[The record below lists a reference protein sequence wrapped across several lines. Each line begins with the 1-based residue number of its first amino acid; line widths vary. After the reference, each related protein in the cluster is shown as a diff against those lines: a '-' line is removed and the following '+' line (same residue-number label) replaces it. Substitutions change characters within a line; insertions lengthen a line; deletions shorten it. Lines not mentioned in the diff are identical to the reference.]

1 MRPASPPSRLP
12 SRRSPAPRVRR
23 YRLRLRPRFLSP
35 FWVRLSGPQ
44 GFASYHE
51 QQEWILLLSARRLP
65 FRLWKTDGA
74 THCFV
79 PALARDIAL
88 FEHHLYQQ
96 EEQRIARERRQPP
109 LPPVRKGWQ
118 WAALA
123 VLPLLLL
130 HACRTGLL
138 PVPPALPSPDL
149 WERLGSLDSA
159 RLYIYHEGYRCLT
172 ALFLHGDAAH
182 LYSNVM
188 LSAAALAV
196 AARTLGTGRA
206 CLMALLGGTLGNA
219 LAMLFRTPPYIALGF
234 STAFFAILGLLC
246 GQARPWRGNA
256 AIPLLAGGGLLAL
269 LGTEGAH
276 VDYAGHI
283 GGLLAGFALG
293 AWERFRLRHH
303 LPCLPGTV
311 AGLLAAG
318 LAAGGWLLAFHL
330 L

>member
-1 MRPASPPSRLP
+1 MLPTFTRSPSRCTI
-12 SRRSPAPRVRR
+12 RTRNVRR

-35 FWVRLSGPQ
+35 FWVRLTGPQ
-44 GFASYHE
+44 GFTSYRE
-51 QQEWILLLSARRLP
+51 QQEWILLLSARHLP
-65 FRLWKTDGA
+65 FRIWKTDGIA
-74 THCFV
+74 HCFV
-79 PALARDIAL
+79 PALLRNVAL
-88 FEHHLYQQ
+88 FEFLLYRQ
-96 EEQRIARERRQPP
+96 EEMHHAREQTPP
-109 LPPVRKGWQ
+109 PPVRNGWQ

-123 VLPLLLL
+123 VLPLILI

-138 PVPPALPSPDL
+138 PGIPALPSPAL
-149 WERLGSLDSA
+149 WEQLGSLDSA
-159 RLYIYHEGYRCLT
+159 RLYIYHEGYRLLT

-196 AARTLGTGRA
+196 TARTLGTGRT
-206 CLMALLGGTLGNA
+206 CLLTLLGGTLGNA
-219 LAMLFRTPPYIALGF
+219 LGMLFRSPPYIAMGF

-246 GQARPWRGNA
+246 GLARPWRGNA

-269 LGTEGAH
+269 LGTEGTH

-293 AWERFRLRHH
+293 AWERLRKQHH

-311 AGLLAAG
+311 AGILSIA
-318 LAAGGWLLAFHL
+318 LAAGGWLMALHL
-330 L
+330 F